1 MPKSTPPPAK
11 NAAPLA
17 RLAPAS
23 GKMDRGGLREPAVA
37 EIAADGGTN
46 WYSAYSGNFRHHTP
60 PTPMRPPLL
69 LRRGRES
76 PDADEPSGW
85 RLETWVPLEH
95 PRPAGPLPA
104 KLVPKSAD
112 PGGRPRA
119 AKSAATEGRAPQAVK
134 SRAPQAAKGRP

>member
-1 MPKSTPPPAK
+1 MPKSAPPPAK

-17 RLAPAS
+17 RQAPAS
-23 GKMDRGGLREPAVA
+23 GKMNRGGLREPAVA
-37 EIAADGGTN
+37 EIAADGGTD
-46 WYSAYSGNFRHHTP
+46 WCSAHTGNFRYHTP

-76 PDADEPSGW
+76 PDAGEPSGW

-104 KLVPKSAD
+104 KLIPKSAD
-112 PGGRPRA
+112 PKGRLRA
-119 AKSAATEGRAPQAVK
+119 AKLAAAEGRAPQ
-134 SRAPQAAKGRP
+134 PAATKGAKAHP